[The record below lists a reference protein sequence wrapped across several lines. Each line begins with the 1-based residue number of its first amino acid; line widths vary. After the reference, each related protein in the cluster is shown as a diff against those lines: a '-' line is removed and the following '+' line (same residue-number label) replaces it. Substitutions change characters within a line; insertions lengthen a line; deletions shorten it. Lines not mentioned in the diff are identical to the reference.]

1 MIKKEDHNAGVSNR
15 VEKFLIE
22 NLIKIKNFEN
32 GALSKNLIKTI
43 EKYFIKKIY
52 QESQKSALSCLEKY
66 LIEKN
71 TLSRSQKC
79 LKKYRIKKNYQES

>member
-1 MIKKEDHNAGVSNR
+1 MIKKEDHNTGVSDR
-15 VEKFLIE
+15 VETFLIE

-43 EKYFIKKIY
+43 KKYFIKKIY